1 MKPLFLAFLLFLA
14 AVVPAGVPAGA
25 QASPKT
31 TAPADVT
38 GLWVAD
44 FFGNRVECHL
54 EQRGQFLYG
63 VAYVLTRTGERN
75 TYHIAGLVL
84 DNTIRAMHG
93 GGNTF
98 VGAVQDENVVAGTFA
113 FKDGPSFAM
122 QAERTMRG
130 KTAPGGLEWP
140 AGYPP
145 TP

>member
-1 MKPLFLAFLLFLA
+1 MKPLVLAILVFLA
-14 AVVPAGVPAGA
+14 AILPAGVPAGA
-25 QASPKT
+25 QAS
-31 TAPADVT
+31 ASADVT

-63 VAYVLTRTGERN
+63 VAYVHTRTGEKN

-84 DNTIRAMHG
+84 DNAIRAMHG
-93 GGNTF
+93 SGNTF
-98 VGAVQDENVVAGTFA
+98 VGAVQGENTVAGTFA

-145 TP
+145 TQK

>member
-1 MKPLFLAFLLFLA
+1 MKPFFLAFLLFLA

-25 QASPKT
+25 QASPQ
-31 TAPADVT
+31 PDVT

-63 VAYVLTRTGERN
+63 VAYVHTRTGEKN

-93 GGNTF
+93 SGNTF
-98 VGAVQDENVVAGTFA
+98 VGAVQGENTVAGTFA

-122 QAERTMRG
+122 QAERTKRG

-145 TP
+145 TQK